1 MAGETVIRSLLFKC
15 VALLCLGRYLCQK
28 DCTGV
33 DCPRLKYCIE
43 EVLEQDACCST
54 CLQTGCKCE
63 GYQYYDCVQ
72 AGFHNGK
79 VPEGESYFVDFGS
92 TECSCPQ
99 GGGRI
104 TCHFIPCPD
113 VPANCIELSQPADGC
128 AQCKRIG
135 CTRRGQ
141 KFEAGHTFQMEPCQV
156 CHCPNEG
163 GPLMCYNIPNCDLLR
178 IQKPVLPTP
187 SEDEALEGRY
197 SNPSIYD
204 HEGNEEHL
212 SQAHR
217 IPPDENMP
225 PAEEEPHRADE
236 EDYDYLPTDMSSQDI
251 LPTEPS
257 VAWVSSSENPSL
269 LDRFDKTVKQEL
281 RERFGSHEVEASK
294 EKATDSL
301 QTVNEAT
308 PGLQETSTQD
318 TVSETQ
324 TGQPVVDL
332 LKVRNKEGSLVL
344 LKVNT
349 EPSIISE
356 KDVLYVVDQE
366 HKHSHTLSEANQE
379 HKTMH
384 RGEVKEMHSNVSKQD
399 VLTEA
404 DLGRKTMQRGHVP
417 ELESKQYNKDV
428 LSEAEPGHKTT
439 QRGQVQELDSNRN
452 NKHVLSEAEPG
463 HKTTQRGQVPEL
475 DSNRNNKHVLSEAE
489 PGHKTTQR
497 GQVQEL
503 DSNRNNKHVLS
514 EAEPGRKTTQRGQVQ
529 ELDSNRNNKDLLSEA
544 EPGHKTTQRGQ
555 VPELDSNRN
564 NKDVLSEAEPGRKTT
579 QRGQVPELD
588 SNRNNKDLLSEA
600 DPGHKTTQ
608 RGQVQELDSNR
619 NNKDVLSEA
628 DPGHKTTQRG
638 QVPELDSNRN
648 NKDLLSKAEPG
659 RKTTQR
665 GQVQELDSN
674 RNNKDLLSEA
684 DPGHKTTQRGQ
695 VPELDSNRNN
705 KDLLSEAE
713 PGRKTTQRGQ
723 VPELDSNRNNKDLL
737 SEADPGHKTTQRGQ
751 VPELDSNRNNKDV
764 LSEAEPGRKTTQR
777 GQVPELGSNRNNKD
791 VLSEAEPGHKTTQRG
806 QVPELDSNR
815 NNKHVLSEADPGHKT
830 TQRGQVPE
838 LDSNR
843 NNKDLLSEAEP
854 GHRTTQRGQ
863 VPELDSNR
871 NNKDL
876 LSEAEPGH
884 KTTQRGQVQEL
895 DSNRNNKDVLSEAEP
910 GRKTTQRGQ
919 VPEIDSNLNEK
930 DVLSEADPR
939 HKAIHR
945 GHVQD
950 MDSNLNKRHNVS
962 SETES
967 KHKNMHIIHE
977 MDIIKKHH
985 LSSEVGREHGSMHGA
1000 NKAESSSSGLGSGRN
1015 ERHSV
1020 NLSTRPETPEPSIP
1034 TTVTVKS
1041 KETKE
1046 APYVH
1051 QAKEED
1057 GQNALSSL
1065 SSHHADVSLNS
1076 LVEDCCK
1083 AGQKWAEGNNHCN
1096 AMDFIRQDRQSVC
1109 RTAQEQCCLAVLR
1122 ESSCLAGMN
1131 AAKAGVP
1138 CDANGDECGND
1149 SYKECCSCCTLGM
1162 HFRVAGQG
1170 CAAHEH
1176 LSYSCGNIFLSCCE
1190 EDESPGQPAL
1200 RRRQRPEPTVL
1211 PDRVSDRIFPNEAF
1225 SILDRE
1231 ESANSV
1237 EDLEDVDECQL
1248 DGERLCHQ
1256 RCINT
1261 WGSYECA
1268 CFPGYTLHQDGF
1280 FCMPDNPTEDN
1291 RVGQEEGRARE
1302 LPETDVPPTWTA
1314 DLLNPCVG
1322 NGPCSHLCSMEGG
1335 QAHCSCFPGFSLMT
1349 DGYLCEDVDECSTDA
1364 AICPR
1369 GDVCVNTAG
1378 SYQCLPESCQEGFIL
1393 NGNRECVD
1401 VNECVTNAHSCQA
1414 NEKCVN
1420 SMGSFMCQ
1428 RQMICPA
1435 GYQARDGVCEDVD
1448 ECALGTHN
1456 CAVGFE
1462 CQNMQGSFSCQTRQ
1476 RCFTGFSQDTHG
1488 NCVDVDECSSLEEP
1502 CSSGFNCINTVGSYT
1517 CQRKIILCSQGYH
1530 TSADG
1535 ARCIDVD
1542 ECQTG
1547 AHRCGEGQICQ
1558 NLPGTYR
1565 CNCQTGYQPDLIRGT
1580 CVDVNECWRYP
1591 GRLCAQTCENTPG
1604 SYRCTCTAGF
1614 SLSVDGKNCEDMNEC
1629 NSNPCSQEC
1638 ANIYGSYQCYC
1649 RQGFYLKEDGHTCED
1664 IDECS
1669 QSVGHLCAF
1678 KCVNIPGS
1686 YQCACPPTGYSM
1698 SPNGRTCRDIDECT
1712 IGAHNCSATETCYNV
1727 QGGFRCLSF
1736 SCPANYRRV
1745 SDIRCERISC
1755 PNFLECQN
1763 MPLRITY
1770 YQLNFQTNIIIPA
1783 LIFRIGPS
1791 PAYSGDSIIIR
1802 ITRGNE
1808 ENYFSTRKLNAYTGA
1823 VYLQRQVRE
1832 ARDFL
1837 IDVEMKLLRQGSFTT
1852 FLARIYV
1859 FITAHSL

>member
-628 DPGHKTTQRG
+628 DPGHK
-638 QVPELDSNRN
+638 
-648 NKDLLSKAEPG
+648 
-659 RKTTQR
+659 
-665 GQVQELDSN
+665 
-674 RNNKDLLSEA
+674 
-684 DPGHKTTQRGQ
+684 
-695 VPELDSNRNN
+695 
-705 KDLLSEAE
+705 
-713 PGRKTTQRGQ
+713 
-723 VPELDSNRNNKDLL
+723 
-737 SEADPGHKTTQRGQ
+737 
-751 VPELDSNRNNKDV
+751 
-764 LSEAEPGRKTTQR
+764 
-777 GQVPELGSNRNNKD
+777 
-791 VLSEAEPGHKTTQRG
+791 
-806 QVPELDSNR
+806 
-815 NNKHVLSEADPGHKT
+815 
-830 TQRGQVPE
+830 
-838 LDSNR
+838 
-843 NNKDLLSEAEP
+843 
-854 GHRTTQRGQ
+854 TTQRGQ

>member
-588 SNRNNKDLLSEA
+588 SNRNNKD
-600 DPGHKTTQ
+600 
-608 RGQVQELDSNR
+608 
-619 NNKDVLSEA
+619 
-628 DPGHKTTQRG
+628 
-638 QVPELDSNRN
+638 
-648 NKDLLSKAEPG
+648 
-659 RKTTQR
+659 
-665 GQVQELDSN
+665 
-674 RNNKDLLSEA
+674 
-684 DPGHKTTQRGQ
+684 
-695 VPELDSNRNN
+695 
-705 KDLLSEAE
+705 
-713 PGRKTTQRGQ
+713 
-723 VPELDSNRNNKDLL
+723 
-737 SEADPGHKTTQRGQ
+737 
-751 VPELDSNRNNKDV
+751 V
-764 LSEAEPGRKTTQR
+764 LSEAEPGRK
-777 GQVPELGSNRNNKD
+777 
-791 VLSEAEPGHKTTQRG
+791 
-806 QVPELDSNR
+806 
-815 NNKHVLSEADPGHKT
+815 
-830 TQRGQVPE
+830 
-838 LDSNR
+838 
-843 NNKDLLSEAEP
+843 
-854 GHRTTQRGQ
+854 TTQRGQ

>member
-1 MAGETVIRSLLFKC
+1 MAGETVIQSLLFKC
-15 VALLCLGRYLCQK
+15 VSLLCLGRYLCQK

-33 DCPRLKYCIE
+33 DCPRLKFCIE
-43 EVLEQDACCST
+43 EVLEQDACCAT

-113 VPANCIELSQPADGC
+113 VPSNCIELSQPADGC

-135 CTRRGQ
+135 CTHRGQ

-163 GPLMCYNIPNCDLLR
+163 GPLMCYPIPNCDLLR
-178 IQKPVLPTP
+178 IQKPMLPTP
-187 SEDEALEGRY
+187 SEDEALEGRH
-197 SNPSIYD
+197 SNPFMYD
-204 HEGNEEHL
+204 HEGNEDRL

-217 IPPDENMP
+217 FPPDENLP
-225 PAEEEPHRADE
+225 PAEEEPHRVDE
-236 EDYDYLPTDMSSQDI
+236 EDYDYLPTDMPSQDI
-251 LPTEPS
+251 LPTESS
-257 VAWVSSSENPSL
+257 VVWVSRSENPSL
-269 LDRFDKTVKQEL
+269 LDRFDEIVKQEL
-281 RERFGSHEVEASK
+281 RERFGSHEVEVSK

-301 QTVNEAT
+301 QTANEAT
-308 PGLQETSTQD
+308 PGLQETSTRD
-318 TVSETQ
+318 IVPETQ
-324 TGQPVVDL
+324 NGQPVVDL
-332 LKVRNKEGSLVL
+332 LKVRNKEESLVL
-344 LKVNT
+344 LKENT
-349 EPSIISE
+349 EPSIVSE

-379 HKTMH
+379 HKIMH
-384 RGEVKEMHSNVSKQD
+384 RGQVKEMDSNVSKQEL
-399 VLTEA
+399 LTEV
-404 DLGRKTMQRGHVP
+404 DLGPKTMQRGHV
-417 ELESKQYNKDV
+417 
-428 LSEAEPGHKTT
+428 
-439 QRGQVQELDSNRN
+439 QEM
-452 NKHVLSEAEPG
+452 
-463 HKTTQRGQVPEL
+463 
-475 DSNRNNKHVLSEAE
+475 
-489 PGHKTTQR
+489 
-497 GQVQEL
+497 
-503 DSNRNNKHVLS
+503 
-514 EAEPGRKTTQRGQVQ
+514 
-529 ELDSNRNNKDLLSEA
+529 DSNRNNKDILSEA
-544 EPGHKTTQRGQ
+544 DPGHKTIQRGHVQ
-555 VPELDSNRN
+555 EMDSNRN
-564 NKDVLSEAEPGRKTT
+564 NKDVLSEADPGHKTM
-579 QRGQVPELD
+579 QRGHVQEMD
-588 SNRNNKDLLSEA
+588 SNRNNKDILSEADPGHKIMQRGHVQEMDSNRNNKDVLSEA
-600 DPGHKTTQ
+600 DPGHKTIQRGHVQEMDSNRNNKDVLSEADPGHKTIQRGHVQEMDSNRNNKDVLSEADPGHKTIQRGHVQEMDSNRNNKDVLSEADPGHKTIQRGHVQEMDSNRNNKDVLSEADPGHKTIQRGHVQEMDSNRNNKDVLSKADPRHKTIQ
-608 RGQVQELDSNR
+608 RGQVQEMDSNLNNKDVLAEADPGDKTMQRGHVQEMDSNRSHKDILSEADPGDKTMQRGHVQEMDNNRNNKDILSEADPGHKTMQRGQVQEMDSNRNNKDVLSEADPGHKTIQRGQVQEMDSNRNNKDVLSEADPGHKIMQRGHVQEMDSNRNNKDVLSEADPRHKTIQRGHVQEMDSNRNNKDVLSEADPRHKTIQRGHVQEMDSNRTNKDVLSEADPGHKTMQRGHVQELDSNR

-628 DPGHKTTQRG
+628 DPKHKTIQ
-638 QVPELDSNRN
+638 
-648 NKDLLSKAEPG
+648 
-659 RKTTQR
+659 
-665 GQVQELDSN
+665 
-674 RNNKDLLSEA
+674 
-684 DPGHKTTQRGQ
+684 
-695 VPELDSNRNN
+695 
-705 KDLLSEAE
+705 
-713 PGRKTTQRGQ
+713 
-723 VPELDSNRNNKDLL
+723 
-737 SEADPGHKTTQRGQ
+737 
-751 VPELDSNRNNKDV
+751 
-764 LSEAEPGRKTTQR
+764 
-777 GQVPELGSNRNNKD
+777 
-791 VLSEAEPGHKTTQRG
+791 
-806 QVPELDSNR
+806 
-815 NNKHVLSEADPGHKT
+815 
-830 TQRGQVPE
+830 
-838 LDSNR
+838 
-843 NNKDLLSEAEP
+843 
-854 GHRTTQRGQ
+854 
-863 VPELDSNR
+863 
-871 NNKDL
+871 
-876 LSEAEPGH
+876 
-884 KTTQRGQVQEL
+884 
-895 DSNRNNKDVLSEAEP
+895 
-910 GRKTTQRGQ
+910 
-919 VPEIDSNLNEK
+919 
-930 DVLSEADPR
+930 
-939 HKAIHR
+939 R
-945 GHVQD
+945 GHVQE
-950 MDSNLNKRHNVS
+950 MNSNLNKRHNVS

-977 MDIIKKHH
+977 MDFIKKDH
-985 LSSEVGREHGSMHGA
+985 LSSEAGREHGSMHGA
-1000 NKAESSSSGLGSGRN
+1000 NIAESSSSGLGSGRD
-1015 ERHSV
+1015 ERHSAI
-1020 NLSTRPETPEPSIP
+1020 LSTRPETPEPSTP
-1034 TTVTVKS
+1034 TTVTVKI

-1057 GQNALSSL
+1057 GQNALRSL
-1065 SSHHADVSLNS
+1065 SRHHEDVSLNS

-1096 AMDFIRQDRQSVC
+1096 AMAFIRQDRQSVC
-1109 RTAQEQCCLAVLR
+1109 RTAQEQCCLAVLT
-1122 ESSCLAGMN
+1122 ESSCLAAMN

-1190 EDESPGQPAL
+1190 EDESPSQPAL

-1211 PDRVSDRIFPNEAF
+1211 PDRVSDSRFPNEAF
-1225 SILDRE
+1225 SIQDRE
-1231 ESANSV
+1231 EAANSV

-1248 DGERLCHQ
+1248 DGDRLCHQ

-1268 CFPGYTLHQDGF
+1268 CYPGYTLHQDGH
-1280 FCMPDNPTEDN
+1280 FCVSDNPMEDN
-1291 RVGQEEGRARE
+1291 RVGQEEGRARQP
-1302 LPETDVPPTWTA
+1302 PETDVPPTRTTA
-1314 DLLNPCVG
+1314 LLNACAE
-1322 NGPCSHLCSMEGG
+1322 NGPCAHLCSVEGG

-1349 DGYLCEDVDECSTDA
+1349 DGRSCE
-1364 AICPR
+1364 
-1369 GDVCVNTAG
+1369 
-1378 SYQCLPESCQEGFIL
+1378 
-1393 NGNRECVD
+1393 D

-1420 SMGSFMCQ
+1420 TMGSFMCQ
-1428 RQMICPA
+1428 RQIICPA

-1456 CAVGFE
+1456 CGVGFE
-1462 CQNMQGSFSCQTRQ
+1462 CQNMQGSFSCQPRQ
-1476 RCFTGFSQDTHG
+1476 RCFTGFSQDKHG

-1517 CQRKIILCSQGYH
+1517 CQRKVILCSQGYH

-1558 NLPGTYR
+1558 NLPGNYR

-1580 CVDVNECWRYP
+1580 CVDINECWRYP

-1614 SLSVDGKNCEDMNEC
+1614 SLSVDGKNCEDVNEC

-1649 RQGFYLKEDGHTCED
+1649 RQGFFLKEDGHTCED

-1678 KCVNIPGS
+1678 KCVNVPGS
-1686 YQCACPPTGYSM
+1686 YQCACPPSGYSM

-1712 IGAHNCSATETCYNV
+1712 NGAHNCSSTETCYNV

-1755 PNFLECQN
+1755 QDFQECQN

-1802 ITRGNE
+1802 ITRGYE

-1823 VYLQRQVRE
+1823 VYLQRQVRQP
-1832 ARDFL
+1832 RDFL
-1837 IDVEMKLLRQGSFTT
+1837 IEVEMKLLRQGSFTT

>member
-608 RGQVQELDSNR
+608 RGQV
-619 NNKDVLSEA
+619 
-628 DPGHKTTQRG
+628 
-638 QVPELDSNRN
+638 
-648 NKDLLSKAEPG
+648 
-659 RKTTQR
+659 
-665 GQVQELDSN
+665 
-674 RNNKDLLSEA
+674 
-684 DPGHKTTQRGQ
+684 
-695 VPELDSNRNN
+695 
-705 KDLLSEAE
+705 
-713 PGRKTTQRGQ
+713 
-723 VPELDSNRNNKDLL
+723 
-737 SEADPGHKTTQRGQ
+737 
-751 VPELDSNRNNKDV
+751 PELDSNRNNKDV
-764 LSEAEPGRKTTQR
+764 LSEAEPGRK
-777 GQVPELGSNRNNKD
+777 
-791 VLSEAEPGHKTTQRG
+791 
-806 QVPELDSNR
+806 
-815 NNKHVLSEADPGHKT
+815 
-830 TQRGQVPE
+830 
-838 LDSNR
+838 
-843 NNKDLLSEAEP
+843 
-854 GHRTTQRGQ
+854 TTQRGQ

>member
-555 VPELDSNRN
+555 V
-564 NKDVLSEAEPGRKTT
+564 
-579 QRGQVPELD
+579 
-588 SNRNNKDLLSEA
+588 
-600 DPGHKTTQ
+600 
-608 RGQVQELDSNR
+608 QELDSNR

-628 DPGHKTTQRG
+628 D
-638 QVPELDSNRN
+638 
-648 NKDLLSKAEPG
+648 
-659 RKTTQR
+659 
-665 GQVQELDSN
+665 
-674 RNNKDLLSEA
+674 
-684 DPGHKTTQRGQ
+684 
-695 VPELDSNRNN
+695 
-705 KDLLSEAE
+705 
-713 PGRKTTQRGQ
+713 
-723 VPELDSNRNNKDLL
+723 
-737 SEADPGHKTTQRGQ
+737 
-751 VPELDSNRNNKDV
+751 
-764 LSEAEPGRKTTQR
+764 
-777 GQVPELGSNRNNKD
+777 
-791 VLSEAEPGHKTTQRG
+791 PGHKTTQRG

>member
-1 MAGETVIRSLLFKC
+1 MAGETVIQSLLFKC
-15 VALLCLGRYLCQK
+15 VSLLCLGRYLCQK

-33 DCPRLKYCIE
+33 DCPRLKFCIE
-43 EVLEQDACCST
+43 EVLEQDACCAT

-113 VPANCIELSQPADGC
+113 VPSNCIELSQPADGC

-135 CTRRGQ
+135 CTHRGQ

-163 GPLMCYNIPNCDLLR
+163 GPLMCYPIPNCDLLR
-178 IQKPVLPTP
+178 IQKPMLPTP
-187 SEDEALEGRY
+187 SEDEALEGRH
-197 SNPSIYD
+197 SNPFMYD
-204 HEGNEEHL
+204 HEGNEDRL

-217 IPPDENMP
+217 FPPDENLP
-225 PAEEEPHRADE
+225 PAEEEPHRVDE
-236 EDYDYLPTDMSSQDI
+236 EDYDYLPTDMPSQDI
-251 LPTEPS
+251 LPTESS
-257 VAWVSSSENPSL
+257 VVWVSRSENPSL
-269 LDRFDKTVKQEL
+269 LDRFDEIVKQEL
-281 RERFGSHEVEASK
+281 RERFGSHEVEVSK

-301 QTVNEAT
+301 QTANEAT
-308 PGLQETSTQD
+308 PGLQETSTRD
-318 TVSETQ
+318 IVPETQ
-324 TGQPVVDL
+324 NGQPVVDL
-332 LKVRNKEGSLVL
+332 LKVRNKEESLVL
-344 LKVNT
+344 LKENT
-349 EPSIISE
+349 EPSIVSE

-379 HKTMH
+379 HKIMH
-384 RGEVKEMHSNVSKQD
+384 RGQVKEMDSNVSKQEL
-399 VLTEA
+399 LTEV
-404 DLGRKTMQRGHVP
+404 DLGHKTIQRGHV
-417 ELESKQYNKDV
+417 
-428 LSEAEPGHKTT
+428 
-439 QRGQVQELDSNRN
+439 QEM
-452 NKHVLSEAEPG
+452 
-463 HKTTQRGQVPEL
+463 
-475 DSNRNNKHVLSEAE
+475 
-489 PGHKTTQR
+489 
-497 GQVQEL
+497 
-503 DSNRNNKHVLS
+503 
-514 EAEPGRKTTQRGQVQ
+514 
-529 ELDSNRNNKDLLSEA
+529 
-544 EPGHKTTQRGQ
+544 
-555 VPELDSNRN
+555 DSNRN
-564 NKDVLSEAEPGRKTT
+564 NKDVLSEADPGHKIM
-579 QRGQVPELD
+579 QRGHVQEMD
-588 SNRNNKDLLSEA
+588 SNRNNKDVLSEADPRHKTIQRGHVQEMDSNRTNKDVLSEA
-600 DPGHKTTQ
+600 DPGHKTMQ
-608 RGQVQELDSNR
+608 RGHVQELDSNR

-628 DPGHKTTQRG
+628 DPKHKTIQ
-638 QVPELDSNRN
+638 
-648 NKDLLSKAEPG
+648 
-659 RKTTQR
+659 
-665 GQVQELDSN
+665 
-674 RNNKDLLSEA
+674 
-684 DPGHKTTQRGQ
+684 
-695 VPELDSNRNN
+695 
-705 KDLLSEAE
+705 
-713 PGRKTTQRGQ
+713 
-723 VPELDSNRNNKDLL
+723 
-737 SEADPGHKTTQRGQ
+737 
-751 VPELDSNRNNKDV
+751 
-764 LSEAEPGRKTTQR
+764 
-777 GQVPELGSNRNNKD
+777 
-791 VLSEAEPGHKTTQRG
+791 
-806 QVPELDSNR
+806 
-815 NNKHVLSEADPGHKT
+815 
-830 TQRGQVPE
+830 
-838 LDSNR
+838 
-843 NNKDLLSEAEP
+843 
-854 GHRTTQRGQ
+854 
-863 VPELDSNR
+863 
-871 NNKDL
+871 
-876 LSEAEPGH
+876 
-884 KTTQRGQVQEL
+884 
-895 DSNRNNKDVLSEAEP
+895 
-910 GRKTTQRGQ
+910 
-919 VPEIDSNLNEK
+919 
-930 DVLSEADPR
+930 
-939 HKAIHR
+939 R
-945 GHVQD
+945 GHVQE
-950 MDSNLNKRHNVS
+950 MNSNLNKRHNVS

-977 MDIIKKHH
+977 MDFIKKDH
-985 LSSEVGREHGSMHGA
+985 LSSEAGREHGSMHGA
-1000 NKAESSSSGLGSGRN
+1000 NIAESSSSGLGSGRD
-1015 ERHSV
+1015 ERHSAI
-1020 NLSTRPETPEPSIP
+1020 LSTRPETPEPSTP
-1034 TTVTVKS
+1034 TTVTVKI

-1057 GQNALSSL
+1057 GQNALRSL
-1065 SSHHADVSLNS
+1065 SRHHEDVSLNS

-1096 AMDFIRQDRQSVC
+1096 AMAFIRQDRQSVC
-1109 RTAQEQCCLAVLR
+1109 RTAQEQCCLAVLT
-1122 ESSCLAGMN
+1122 ESSCLAAMN

-1190 EDESPGQPAL
+1190 EDESPSQPAL

-1211 PDRVSDRIFPNEAF
+1211 PDRVSDSRFPNEAF
-1225 SILDRE
+1225 SIQDRE
-1231 ESANSV
+1231 EAANSV

-1248 DGERLCHQ
+1248 DGDRLCHQ

-1268 CFPGYTLHQDGF
+1268 CYPGYTLHQDGH
-1280 FCMPDNPTEDN
+1280 FCVSDNPMEDN
-1291 RVGQEEGRARE
+1291 RVGQEEGRARQP
-1302 LPETDVPPTWTA
+1302 PETDVPPTRTTA
-1314 DLLNPCVG
+1314 LLNACAE
-1322 NGPCSHLCSMEGG
+1322 NGPCAHLCSVEGG

-1349 DGYLCEDVDECSTDA
+1349 DGRSCE
-1364 AICPR
+1364 
-1369 GDVCVNTAG
+1369 
-1378 SYQCLPESCQEGFIL
+1378 
-1393 NGNRECVD
+1393 D

-1420 SMGSFMCQ
+1420 TMGSFMCQ
-1428 RQMICPA
+1428 RQIICPA

-1456 CAVGFE
+1456 CGVGFE
-1462 CQNMQGSFSCQTRQ
+1462 CQNMQGSFSCQPRQ
-1476 RCFTGFSQDTHG
+1476 RCFTGFSQDKHG

-1517 CQRKIILCSQGYH
+1517 CQRKVILCSQGYH

-1558 NLPGTYR
+1558 NLPGNYR

-1580 CVDVNECWRYP
+1580 CVDINECWRYP

-1614 SLSVDGKNCEDMNEC
+1614 SLSVDGKNCEDVNEC

-1649 RQGFYLKEDGHTCED
+1649 RQGFFLKEDGHTCED

-1678 KCVNIPGS
+1678 KCVNVPGS
-1686 YQCACPPTGYSM
+1686 YQCACPPSGYSM

-1712 IGAHNCSATETCYNV
+1712 NGAHNCSSTETCYNV

-1755 PNFLECQN
+1755 QDFQECQN

-1802 ITRGNE
+1802 ITRGYE

-1823 VYLQRQVRE
+1823 VYLQRQVRQP
-1832 ARDFL
+1832 RDFL
-1837 IDVEMKLLRQGSFTT
+1837 IEVEMKLLRQGSFTT

>member
-1 MAGETVIRSLLFKC
+1 MAGETVIQSLLFKC
-15 VALLCLGRYLCQK
+15 VSLLCLGRYLCQK

-33 DCPRLKYCIE
+33 DCPRLKFCIE
-43 EVLEQDACCST
+43 EVLEQDACCAT

-113 VPANCIELSQPADGC
+113 VPSNCIELSQPADGC

-135 CTRRGQ
+135 CTHRGQ

-163 GPLMCYNIPNCDLLR
+163 GPLMCYPIPNCDLLR
-178 IQKPVLPTP
+178 IQKPMLPTP
-187 SEDEALEGRY
+187 SEDEALEGRH
-197 SNPSIYD
+197 SNPFMYD
-204 HEGNEEHL
+204 HEGNEDRL

-217 IPPDENMP
+217 FPPDENLP
-225 PAEEEPHRADE
+225 PAEEEPHRVDE
-236 EDYDYLPTDMSSQDI
+236 EDYDYLPTDMPSQDI
-251 LPTEPS
+251 LPTESS
-257 VAWVSSSENPSL
+257 VVWVSRSENPSL
-269 LDRFDKTVKQEL
+269 LDRFDEIVKQEL
-281 RERFGSHEVEASK
+281 RERFGSHEVEVSK

-301 QTVNEAT
+301 QTANEAT
-308 PGLQETSTQD
+308 PGLQETSTRD
-318 TVSETQ
+318 IVPETQ
-324 TGQPVVDL
+324 NGQPVVDL
-332 LKVRNKEGSLVL
+332 LKVRNKEESLVL
-344 LKVNT
+344 LKENT
-349 EPSIISE
+349 EPSIVSE

-379 HKTMH
+379 HKIMH
-384 RGEVKEMHSNVSKQD
+384 RGQVKEMDSNVSKQEL
-399 VLTEA
+399 LTEV
-404 DLGRKTMQRGHVP
+404 DLGHKTIQRGHV
-417 ELESKQYNKDV
+417 
-428 LSEAEPGHKTT
+428 
-439 QRGQVQELDSNRN
+439 QEM
-452 NKHVLSEAEPG
+452 
-463 HKTTQRGQVPEL
+463 
-475 DSNRNNKHVLSEAE
+475 
-489 PGHKTTQR
+489 
-497 GQVQEL
+497 
-503 DSNRNNKHVLS
+503 
-514 EAEPGRKTTQRGQVQ
+514 
-529 ELDSNRNNKDLLSEA
+529 
-544 EPGHKTTQRGQ
+544 
-555 VPELDSNRN
+555 DSNRN
-564 NKDVLSEAEPGRKTT
+564 NKDVLSEADPGHKIM
-579 QRGQVPELD
+579 QRGHVQEMD
-588 SNRNNKDLLSEA
+588 SNRNNKDVLSEADPRHKTIQRGHVQEMDSNRTNKDVLSEA
-600 DPGHKTTQ
+600 DPGHKTMQ
-608 RGQVQELDSNR
+608 RGHVQELDSNR

-628 DPGHKTTQRG
+628 DPKHKTIQ
-638 QVPELDSNRN
+638 
-648 NKDLLSKAEPG
+648 
-659 RKTTQR
+659 
-665 GQVQELDSN
+665 
-674 RNNKDLLSEA
+674 
-684 DPGHKTTQRGQ
+684 
-695 VPELDSNRNN
+695 
-705 KDLLSEAE
+705 
-713 PGRKTTQRGQ
+713 
-723 VPELDSNRNNKDLL
+723 
-737 SEADPGHKTTQRGQ
+737 
-751 VPELDSNRNNKDV
+751 
-764 LSEAEPGRKTTQR
+764 
-777 GQVPELGSNRNNKD
+777 
-791 VLSEAEPGHKTTQRG
+791 
-806 QVPELDSNR
+806 
-815 NNKHVLSEADPGHKT
+815 
-830 TQRGQVPE
+830 
-838 LDSNR
+838 
-843 NNKDLLSEAEP
+843 
-854 GHRTTQRGQ
+854 
-863 VPELDSNR
+863 
-871 NNKDL
+871 
-876 LSEAEPGH
+876 
-884 KTTQRGQVQEL
+884 
-895 DSNRNNKDVLSEAEP
+895 
-910 GRKTTQRGQ
+910 
-919 VPEIDSNLNEK
+919 
-930 DVLSEADPR
+930 
-939 HKAIHR
+939 R
-945 GHVQD
+945 GHVQE
-950 MDSNLNKRHNVS
+950 MNSNLNKRHNVS

-977 MDIIKKHH
+977 MDFIKKDH
-985 LSSEVGREHGSMHGA
+985 LSSEAGREHGSMHGA
-1000 NKAESSSSGLGSGRN
+1000 NIAESSSSGLGSGRD
-1015 ERHSV
+1015 ERHSAI
-1020 NLSTRPETPEPSIP
+1020 LSTRPETPEPSTP
-1034 TTVTVKS
+1034 TTVTVKI

-1057 GQNALSSL
+1057 GQNALRSL
-1065 SSHHADVSLNS
+1065 SRHHEDVSLNS

-1096 AMDFIRQDRQSVC
+1096 AMAFIRQDRQSVC
-1109 RTAQEQCCLAVLR
+1109 RTAQEQCCLAVLT
-1122 ESSCLAGMN
+1122 ESSCLAAMN

-1190 EDESPGQPAL
+1190 EDESPSQPAL

-1211 PDRVSDRIFPNEAF
+1211 PDRVSDSRFPNEAF
-1225 SILDRE
+1225 SIQDRE
-1231 ESANSV
+1231 EAANSV

-1248 DGERLCHQ
+1248 DGDRLCHQ

-1268 CFPGYTLHQDGF
+1268 CYPGYTLHQDGH
-1280 FCMPDNPTEDN
+1280 FCVSDNPMEDN
-1291 RVGQEEGRARE
+1291 RVGQEEGRARQP
-1302 LPETDVPPTWTA
+1302 PETDVPPTRTTA
-1314 DLLNPCVG
+1314 LLNACAE
-1322 NGPCSHLCSMEGG
+1322 NGPCAHLCSVEGG

-1349 DGYLCEDVDECSTDA
+1349 DGRSCEDVDECGTDM

-1420 SMGSFMCQ
+1420 TMGSFMCQ
-1428 RQMICPA
+1428 RQIICPA

-1456 CAVGFE
+1456 CGVGFE
-1462 CQNMQGSFSCQTRQ
+1462 CQNMQGSFSCQPRQ
-1476 RCFTGFSQDTHG
+1476 RCFTGFSQDKHG

-1517 CQRKIILCSQGYH
+1517 CQRKVILCSQGYH

-1558 NLPGTYR
+1558 NLPGNYR

-1580 CVDVNECWRYP
+1580 CVDINECWRYP

-1614 SLSVDGKNCEDMNEC
+1614 SLSVDGKNCEDVNEC

-1649 RQGFYLKEDGHTCED
+1649 RQGFFLKEDGHTCED

-1678 KCVNIPGS
+1678 KCVNVPGS
-1686 YQCACPPTGYSM
+1686 YQCACPPSGYSM

-1712 IGAHNCSATETCYNV
+1712 NGAHNCSSTETCYNV

-1755 PNFLECQN
+1755 QDFQECQN

-1802 ITRGNE
+1802 ITRGYE

-1823 VYLQRQVRE
+1823 VYLQRQVRQP
-1832 ARDFL
+1832 RDFL
-1837 IDVEMKLLRQGSFTT
+1837 IEVEMKLLRQGSFTT

>member
-1 MAGETVIRSLLFKC
+1 MAGETVIQSLLFKC
-15 VALLCLGRYLCQK
+15 VSLLCLGRYLCQK

-33 DCPRLKYCIE
+33 DCPRLKFCIE
-43 EVLEQDACCST
+43 EVLEQDACCAT

-113 VPANCIELSQPADGC
+113 VPSNCIELSQPADGC

-135 CTRRGQ
+135 CTHRGQ

-163 GPLMCYNIPNCDLLR
+163 GPLMCYPIPNCDLLR
-178 IQKPVLPTP
+178 IQKPMLPTP
-187 SEDEALEGRY
+187 SEDEALEGRH
-197 SNPSIYD
+197 SNPFMYD
-204 HEGNEEHL
+204 HEGNEDRL

-217 IPPDENMP
+217 FPPDENLP
-225 PAEEEPHRADE
+225 PAEEEPHRVDE
-236 EDYDYLPTDMSSQDI
+236 EDYDYLPTDMPSQDI
-251 LPTEPS
+251 LPTESS
-257 VAWVSSSENPSL
+257 VVWVSRSENPSL
-269 LDRFDKTVKQEL
+269 LDRFDEIVKQEL
-281 RERFGSHEVEASK
+281 RERFGSHEVEVSK

-301 QTVNEAT
+301 QTANEAT
-308 PGLQETSTQD
+308 PGLQETSTRD
-318 TVSETQ
+318 IVPETQ
-324 TGQPVVDL
+324 NGQPVVDL
-332 LKVRNKEGSLVL
+332 LKVRNKEESLVL
-344 LKVNT
+344 LKENT
-349 EPSIISE
+349 EPSIVSE

-379 HKTMH
+379 HKIMH
-384 RGEVKEMHSNVSKQD
+384 RGQVKEMDSNVSKQEL
-399 VLTEA
+399 LTEV
-404 DLGRKTMQRGHVP
+404 DLGHKTIQRGHV
-417 ELESKQYNKDV
+417 
-428 LSEAEPGHKTT
+428 
-439 QRGQVQELDSNRN
+439 QEM
-452 NKHVLSEAEPG
+452 
-463 HKTTQRGQVPEL
+463 
-475 DSNRNNKHVLSEAE
+475 
-489 PGHKTTQR
+489 
-497 GQVQEL
+497 
-503 DSNRNNKHVLS
+503 
-514 EAEPGRKTTQRGQVQ
+514 
-529 ELDSNRNNKDLLSEA
+529 
-544 EPGHKTTQRGQ
+544 
-555 VPELDSNRN
+555 DSNRN
-564 NKDVLSEAEPGRKTT
+564 NKDVLSEADPGHKIM
-579 QRGQVPELD
+579 QRGHVQEMD
-588 SNRNNKDLLSEA
+588 SNRNNKDVLSEADPRHKTIQRGHVQEMDSNRTNKDVLSEA
-600 DPGHKTTQ
+600 DPGHKTMQ
-608 RGQVQELDSNR
+608 RGHVQELDSNR

-628 DPGHKTTQRG
+628 DPKHKTIQ
-638 QVPELDSNRN
+638 
-648 NKDLLSKAEPG
+648 
-659 RKTTQR
+659 
-665 GQVQELDSN
+665 
-674 RNNKDLLSEA
+674 
-684 DPGHKTTQRGQ
+684 
-695 VPELDSNRNN
+695 
-705 KDLLSEAE
+705 
-713 PGRKTTQRGQ
+713 
-723 VPELDSNRNNKDLL
+723 
-737 SEADPGHKTTQRGQ
+737 
-751 VPELDSNRNNKDV
+751 
-764 LSEAEPGRKTTQR
+764 
-777 GQVPELGSNRNNKD
+777 
-791 VLSEAEPGHKTTQRG
+791 
-806 QVPELDSNR
+806 
-815 NNKHVLSEADPGHKT
+815 
-830 TQRGQVPE
+830 
-838 LDSNR
+838 
-843 NNKDLLSEAEP
+843 
-854 GHRTTQRGQ
+854 
-863 VPELDSNR
+863 
-871 NNKDL
+871 
-876 LSEAEPGH
+876 
-884 KTTQRGQVQEL
+884 
-895 DSNRNNKDVLSEAEP
+895 
-910 GRKTTQRGQ
+910 
-919 VPEIDSNLNEK
+919 
-930 DVLSEADPR
+930 
-939 HKAIHR
+939 R
-945 GHVQD
+945 GHVQE
-950 MDSNLNKRHNVS
+950 MNSNLNKRHNVS

-977 MDIIKKHH
+977 MDFIKKDH
-985 LSSEVGREHGSMHGA
+985 LSSEAGREHGSMHGA
-1000 NKAESSSSGLGSGRN
+1000 NIAESSSSGLGSGRD
-1015 ERHSV
+1015 ERHSAI
-1020 NLSTRPETPEPSIP
+1020 LSTRPETPEPSTP
-1034 TTVTVKS
+1034 TTVTVKI

-1057 GQNALSSL
+1057 GQNALRSL
-1065 SSHHADVSLNS
+1065 SRHHEDVSLNS

-1096 AMDFIRQDRQSVC
+1096 AMAFIRQDRQSVC
-1109 RTAQEQCCLAVLR
+1109 RTAQEQCCLAVLT
-1122 ESSCLAGMN
+1122 ESSCLAAMN

-1190 EDESPGQPAL
+1190 EDESPSQPAL

-1211 PDRVSDRIFPNEAF
+1211 PDRVSDSRFPNEAF
-1225 SILDRE
+1225 SIQDRE
-1231 ESANSV
+1231 EAANSV

-1248 DGERLCHQ
+1248 DGDRLCHQ

-1268 CFPGYTLHQDGF
+1268 CYPGYTLHQDGH
-1280 FCMPDNPTEDN
+1280 FCVSDNPMEDN
-1291 RVGQEEGRARE
+1291 RVGQEEGRARQP
-1302 LPETDVPPTWTA
+1302 PETDVPPTRTTA
-1314 DLLNPCVG
+1314 LLNAC
-1322 NGPCSHLCSMEGG
+1322 
-1335 QAHCSCFPGFSLMT
+1335 A
-1349 DGYLCEDVDECSTDA
+1349 
-1364 AICPR
+1364 
-1369 GDVCVNTAG
+1369 
-1378 SYQCLPESCQEGFIL
+1378 
-1393 NGNRECVD
+1393 D

-1420 SMGSFMCQ
+1420 TMGSFMCQ
-1428 RQMICPA
+1428 RQIICPA

-1456 CAVGFE
+1456 CGVGFE
-1462 CQNMQGSFSCQTRQ
+1462 CQNMQGSFSCQPRQ
-1476 RCFTGFSQDTHG
+1476 RCFTGFSQDKHG

-1517 CQRKIILCSQGYH
+1517 CQRKVILCSQGYH

-1558 NLPGTYR
+1558 NLPGNYR

-1580 CVDVNECWRYP
+1580 CVDINECWRYP

-1614 SLSVDGKNCEDMNEC
+1614 SLSVDGKNCEDVNEC

-1649 RQGFYLKEDGHTCED
+1649 RQGFFLKEDGHTCED

-1678 KCVNIPGS
+1678 KCVNVPGS
-1686 YQCACPPTGYSM
+1686 YQCACPPSGYSM

-1712 IGAHNCSATETCYNV
+1712 NGAHNCSSTETCYNV

-1755 PNFLECQN
+1755 QDFQECQN

-1802 ITRGNE
+1802 ITRGYE

-1823 VYLQRQVRE
+1823 VYLQRQVRQP
-1832 ARDFL
+1832 RDFL
-1837 IDVEMKLLRQGSFTT
+1837 IEVEMKLLRQGSFTT

>member
-608 RGQVQELDSNR
+608 RGQV
-619 NNKDVLSEA
+619 
-628 DPGHKTTQRG
+628 
-638 QVPELDSNRN
+638 
-648 NKDLLSKAEPG
+648 
-659 RKTTQR
+659 
-665 GQVQELDSN
+665 
-674 RNNKDLLSEA
+674 
-684 DPGHKTTQRGQ
+684 
-695 VPELDSNRNN
+695 
-705 KDLLSEAE
+705 
-713 PGRKTTQRGQ
+713 
-723 VPELDSNRNNKDLL
+723 
-737 SEADPGHKTTQRGQ
+737 
-751 VPELDSNRNNKDV
+751 PELDSNRNNKDV

-777 GQVPELGSNRNNKD
+777 GQVPELDSNRNNKD
-791 VLSEAEPGHKTTQRG
+791 VLSEAEPGR
-806 QVPELDSNR
+806 
-815 NNKHVLSEADPGHKT
+815 
-830 TQRGQVPE
+830 
-838 LDSNR
+838 
-843 NNKDLLSEAEP
+843 
-854 GHRTTQRGQ
+854 
-863 VPELDSNR
+863 
-871 NNKDL
+871 
-876 LSEAEPGH
+876 

>member
-555 VPELDSNRN
+555 V
-564 NKDVLSEAEPGRKTT
+564 
-579 QRGQVPELD
+579 
-588 SNRNNKDLLSEA
+588 
-600 DPGHKTTQ
+600 
-608 RGQVQELDSNR
+608 QELDSNR

-628 DPGHKTTQRG
+628 DPGHK
-638 QVPELDSNRN
+638 
-648 NKDLLSKAEPG
+648 
-659 RKTTQR
+659 
-665 GQVQELDSN
+665 
-674 RNNKDLLSEA
+674 
-684 DPGHKTTQRGQ
+684 
-695 VPELDSNRNN
+695 
-705 KDLLSEAE
+705 
-713 PGRKTTQRGQ
+713 
-723 VPELDSNRNNKDLL
+723 
-737 SEADPGHKTTQRGQ
+737 
-751 VPELDSNRNNKDV
+751 
-764 LSEAEPGRKTTQR
+764 
-777 GQVPELGSNRNNKD
+777 
-791 VLSEAEPGHKTTQRG
+791 
-806 QVPELDSNR
+806 
-815 NNKHVLSEADPGHKT
+815 
-830 TQRGQVPE
+830 
-838 LDSNR
+838 
-843 NNKDLLSEAEP
+843 
-854 GHRTTQRGQ
+854 TTQRGQ

>member
-588 SNRNNKDLLSEA
+588 SNRNNKD
-600 DPGHKTTQ
+600 
-608 RGQVQELDSNR
+608 
-619 NNKDVLSEA
+619 
-628 DPGHKTTQRG
+628 
-638 QVPELDSNRN
+638 
-648 NKDLLSKAEPG
+648 
-659 RKTTQR
+659 
-665 GQVQELDSN
+665 
-674 RNNKDLLSEA
+674 
-684 DPGHKTTQRGQ
+684 
-695 VPELDSNRNN
+695 
-705 KDLLSEAE
+705 
-713 PGRKTTQRGQ
+713 
-723 VPELDSNRNNKDLL
+723 
-737 SEADPGHKTTQRGQ
+737 
-751 VPELDSNRNNKDV
+751 V
-764 LSEAEPGRKTTQR
+764 LSEAEPGR
-777 GQVPELGSNRNNKD
+777 
-791 VLSEAEPGHKTTQRG
+791 KTTQRG

>member
-608 RGQVQELDSNR
+608 RGQV
-619 NNKDVLSEA
+619 
-628 DPGHKTTQRG
+628 
-638 QVPELDSNRN
+638 
-648 NKDLLSKAEPG
+648 
-659 RKTTQR
+659 
-665 GQVQELDSN
+665 
-674 RNNKDLLSEA
+674 
-684 DPGHKTTQRGQ
+684 
-695 VPELDSNRNN
+695 
-705 KDLLSEAE
+705 
-713 PGRKTTQRGQ
+713 
-723 VPELDSNRNNKDLL
+723 
-737 SEADPGHKTTQRGQ
+737 
-751 VPELDSNRNNKDV
+751 PELDSNRNNKDV

-777 GQVPELGSNRNNKD
+777 GQVPELDSNRNNKD
-791 VLSEAEPGHKTTQRG
+791 VLSEAEPGRK
-806 QVPELDSNR
+806 
-815 NNKHVLSEADPGHKT
+815 
-830 TQRGQVPE
+830 
-838 LDSNR
+838 
-843 NNKDLLSEAEP
+843 
-854 GHRTTQRGQ
+854 TTQRGQ

>member
-608 RGQVQELDSNR
+608 RGQV
-619 NNKDVLSEA
+619 
-628 DPGHKTTQRG
+628 
-638 QVPELDSNRN
+638 
-648 NKDLLSKAEPG
+648 
-659 RKTTQR
+659 
-665 GQVQELDSN
+665 
-674 RNNKDLLSEA
+674 
-684 DPGHKTTQRGQ
+684 
-695 VPELDSNRNN
+695 
-705 KDLLSEAE
+705 
-713 PGRKTTQRGQ
+713 
-723 VPELDSNRNNKDLL
+723 
-737 SEADPGHKTTQRGQ
+737 
-751 VPELDSNRNNKDV
+751 PELDSNRNNKDV

-777 GQVPELGSNRNNKD
+777 GQVQELDSNRNNKD
-791 VLSEAEPGHKTTQRG
+791 VLSEA
-806 QVPELDSNR
+806 
-815 NNKHVLSEADPGHKT
+815 DPGHK
-830 TQRGQVPE
+830 
-838 LDSNR
+838 
-843 NNKDLLSEAEP
+843 
-854 GHRTTQRGQ
+854 TTQRGQ